1 MQRDC
6 GRADPVATVRELRRV
21 LRPGGTL
28 ALAYQE
34 RERMPP
40 LALRTTGQIAA
51 RLFGPGEVEQVARA
65 AGFADVRVASQG
77 APDSPTGFCLL
88 ATK

>member
-1 MQRDC
+1 M
-6 GRADPVATVRELRRV
+6 RELRRV

-40 LALRTTGQIAA
+40 QARAGLIQGGA
-51 RLFGPGEVEQVARA
+51 RLFGPGEVEQVVRA
-65 AGFADVRVASQG
+65 AGFVDVHSETRATPEG
-77 APDSPTGFCLL
+77 PDGFCVL
-88 ATK
+88 AVNS